1 MKLLVIGDEHKN
13 RRLLAFGLC
22 DSNMEARTA
31 STPADLSRL
40 GELRDIQVALIDWDM
55 KSYAAPEF
63 IAALRR
69 TATNVPVV
77 ATVPSTLE
85 ADVARRAGASECVLK
100 PLDVDKLHHVL
111 RGYDLVAPTPAAAP
125 ESTDSGKK
133 KSAPASSETK
143 ALFVSHNPA
152 MKRLLDTAWRVAPT
166 PASVLLL
173 GENGTGKTVLAEAI
187 HQRSAR
193 TGGPFVTVNCPCLKR
208 ELLESEL
215 FGHVRG
221 AFTGAINDTIGKVAA
236 ADGGTLFLDE
246 VGELPLDVQPKLLRL
261 LQDRVY
267 ERVGEHRPRQAN
279 VRVIAATN
287 RNLAAEV
294 KAGHFREDLYYRLN
308 VIALEVP
315 PLRDR
320 REDIMEA
327 AHHLLKTIGEDL
339 KREFRG
345 FTPLASEAL
354 QAYDWPGN
362 LRELRNAVE
371 RAAILAYRDI
381 LDLGDFDIP
390 NSPRATPPQVGAYV
404 SLAKIE
410 EEHIRQ
416 VIERTTTLEHAARI
430 LGIDK
435 STLYRKRK
443 RQHLH
448 ITDFDYPA
456 ETAAC
461 AG

>member
-1 MKLLVIGDEHKN
+1 
-13 RRLLAFGLC
+13 
-22 DSNMEARTA
+22 
-31 STPADLSRL
+31 
-40 GELRDIQVALIDWDM
+40 
-55 KSYAAPEF
+55 
-63 IAALRR
+63 
-69 TATNVPVV
+69 
-77 ATVPSTLE
+77 
-85 ADVARRAGASECVLK
+85 
-100 PLDVDKLHHVL
+100 
-111 RGYDLVAPTPAAAP
+111 
-125 ESTDSGKK
+125 
-133 KSAPASSETK
+133 
-143 ALFVSHNPA
+143 
-152 MKRLLDTAWRVAPT
+152 
-166 PASVLLL
+166 
-173 GENGTGKTVLAEAI
+173 
-187 HQRSAR
+187 
-193 TGGPFVTVNCPCLKR
+193 
-208 ELLESEL
+208 
-215 FGHVRG
+215 
-221 AFTGAINDTIGKVAA
+221 
-236 ADGGTLFLDE
+236 LFLDE
-246 VGELPLDVQPKLLRL
+246 IGELPPDAQAVLLRA
-261 LQDRVY
+261 LQERVI
-267 ERVGEHRPRQAN
+267 ERVGGGSVAVD

-308 VIALEVP
+308 VMALEVP

-416 VIERTTTLEHAARI
+416 VVERTTTLEHAARI

-443 RQHLH
+443 RQHLP